1 MKAATDYQR
10 GLAKAADD
18 KAEAAMTDVTFTTLT
33 PEELKAFSDK
43 VVPIVDLVKQKAG
56 ADLVDR
62 LLAAAK

>member
-1 MKAATDYQR
+1 
-10 GLAKAADD
+10 
-18 KAEAAMTDVTFTTLT
+18 VTFTTLT

-62 LLAAAK
+62 LLAAAAK